1 MLSFAGP
8 QHGRIIHSH
17 FDGTGL
23 TLQCSR
29 LFDFRQKETAPLS
42 LFFRYTLSSVVDVQ
56 ARKEGHSTP
65 GD

>member
-1 MLSFAGP
+1 MLSFMGP
-8 QHGRIIHSH
+8 QRGRIIHSH
-17 FDGTGL
+17 FDGTSL
-23 TLQCSR
+23 TLQYSR

-42 LFFRYTLSSVVDVQ
+42 LFFQYVLSSAVEVP